1 MYTVFD
7 PGHCGVSASVYEIA
21 PLAQKYGIGGVAV
34 PQNLLEDPKAGVAAA
49 DFIFDHGL
57 RWSLLPTPAD
67 FFTESVTDAA
77 FDSALERFKRW
88 ADAGEKMGGGIA
100 YLAVW
105 NGSNARNADDQF
117 VWVWNGWRCIWKVA
131 DDHGLRYGMEFLGP
145 CPLQRSFR
153 YPFFNSLSGILAL
166 ADAVSP
172 RCGFLFDTYHWYTG
186 SDQRVDEAYLAAA
199 QVERMV
205 NFHLNDGVPGRTR
218 TQQEDLERQLP
229 LTSGIIDATLPYRLF
244 ERAGYAGP
252 VLCEPLR
259 PWQQN
264 AEGRSLEQTMAQVSA
279 AYERV
284 RQAAQTP
291 PAQAAR

>member
-21 PLAQKYGIGGVAV
+21 PLAVKYGIGGVAV

-77 FDSALERFKRW
+77 FDSALEHFKRW
-88 ADAGEKMGGGIA
+88 ADAGEKMGVR
-100 YLAVW
+100 YCYNHVW
-105 NGSNARNADDQF
+105 NGSNARKSEAQF
-117 VWVWNGWRCIWKVA
+117 EWVLRRLRRIWKVA
-131 DDHGLRYGMEFLGP
+131 DDHGLHYGMEFLGP

-172 RCGFLFDTYHWYTG
+172 RCGFLF
-186 SDQRVDEAYLAAA
+186 
-199 QVERMV
+199 ERLLPP
-205 NFHLNDGVPGRTR
+205 FALFPHHSTLGFRPF
-218 TQQEDLERQLP
+218 LP
-229 LTSGIIDATLPYRLF
+229 LVKNGRFRTVPAICFISPSF
-244 ERAGYAGP
+244 YAGLSP
-252 VLCEPLR
+252 FLPLWATASPRAPARHLARDKTQAPDVLPL
-259 PWQQN
+259 
-264 AEGRSLEQTMAQVSA
+264 ASL
-279 AYERV
+279 
-284 RQAAQTP
+284 
-291 PAQAAR
+291 